1 MTSSLALVPLGLVV
15 TAALVLLLVEAFF
28 KKSAGARLGYPALA
42 FLIGCAVF
50 CFKAWGRGLSFF
62 GGRLGLDNLAL
73 FLTFLLLLTTMFVI
87 LISLKYLALG
97 RFPAAEY
104 FVLLLLALAG
114 LMVMVSSTSLLV
126 IFLGL
131 EILSVSSYALAGLH
145 PADPKSPEA
154 AVKYFLLGS
163 FASAVLVFGLAL
175 LYGATGS
182 LDLAGIASALKT
194 VPGPGSTGSA
204 GLALV
209 IIAFGFKIALVPFH
223 MWIPDV
229 YEGAP
234 TPIAGFFSV
243 GPKVA
248 GFAVL
253 IRLLAGL
260 GDLSAVSRRLFWAL
274 AAMAVLTM
282 VVGNLAALR
291 QTNIKRLLAYSSI
304 GHAGYLAVGLA
315 ARDYS
320 SVVFYLT
327 VYLFMAIGAFT
338 AVTALSREGA
348 EYVELDDFAGIG
360 YRYPWLGA
368 TFSVFLISLAGF
380 PPLAGFLGK
389 FTIFSA
395 AVRQGL
401 IPLAVIG
408 VLTSLISV
416 YFYMRVVVVMYM
428 RDPVRDLDISQENP
442 GVFLVL
448 FLCLYGVLQLGLNP
462 GNVLALVRKA
472 VLALIAT

>member
-1 MTSSLALVPLGLVV
+1 MISPLALVPLGLVV
-15 TAALVLLLVEAFF
+15 GAALVLLLVEAFF
-28 KKSAGARLGYPALA
+28 KKAKGPGLGYAALA
-42 FLIGCAVF
+42 FLAGGAVF
-50 CFKAWGRGLSFF
+50 CFKAWGRDLSFF
-62 GGRLGLDNLAL
+62 GGRLGLDKLAL

-104 FVLLLLALAG
+104 FTLLLLALAG
-114 LMVMVSSTSLLV
+114 LMVMVSSPSLLV

-163 FASAVLVFGLAL
+163 FASALLVFGLAL
-175 LYGATGS
+175 LYGAAGS
-182 LDLAGIASALKT
+182 LDLAGIASALKSA
-194 VPGPGSTGSA
+194 PGPMGTA

-223 MWIPDV
+223 MWTPDV

-243 GPKVA
+243 GPKAA

-253 IRLLAGL
+253 IRLMAGL
-260 GDLSAVSRRLFWAL
+260 GDLSAVSRRLFWVL

-291 QTNIKRLLAYSSI
+291 QANIKRLLAYSSI

-320 SVVFYLT
+320 SVIFYLT
-327 VYLFMAIGAFT
+327 VYLFMSIGAFA

-348 EYVELDDFAGIG
+348 EYVELDDYAGVG

-368 TFSVFLISLAGF
+368 ALSVFLISLAGF
-380 PPLAGFLGK
+380 PPLAGFLAK

-401 IPLAVIG
+401 VPLAIVG
-408 VLTSLISV
+408 VLTTLISV
-416 YFYMRVVVVMYM
+416 YFYLRVVVVMYM
-428 RDPVRDLDISQENP
+428 RDPVRDLDISQDNP
-442 GVFLVL
+442 AVFLVL
-448 FLCLYGVLQLGLNP
+448 FLCMYGVLQLGLNP
-462 GNVLALVRKA
+462 GNVLALVRQA
-472 VLALIAT
+472 VMALIPA